1 VPSLLVNRGSARR
14 AELIDFGHIGAANA
28 LGIMPARVCGSNLL
42 PFSNFASSGGR
53 DKIFRRGESS
63 VYLFPKVG
71 RLSRATGSKE
81 KLGEAPRVV
90 VDFDLLRRIGGR
102 NFRDLGGHP
111 ITGGQRVQR
120 GKIYRSAHLAQIPQ
134 ESPHPLAAI
143 RLRTLVTLQSQL
155 EVRHLGPPRAEFL
168 ESGVRWEHI
177 PIGDSWF
184 RDDGFYKIE
193 TPPGHEHLVIV
204 TEFRNGWQS
213 FFKLLAERDVYP
225 LVFHCSAGRDRTGV
239 GAVLLLELLGVNRE
253 LIVADFLESNTTFPK
268 MPLKEQQLAP
278 IFALVDESAGIENF
292 LLDTL
297 GLDVSDLEAIRE
309 DLLEPDVE

>member
-1 VPSLLVNRGSARR
+1 
-14 AELIDFGHIGAANA
+14 
-28 LGIMPARVCGSNLL
+28 M
-42 PFSNFASSGGR
+42 
-53 DKIFRRGESS
+53 
-63 VYLFPKVG
+63 
-71 RLSRATGSKE
+71 SRATGSKE
-81 KLGEAPRVV
+81 KLRETPRVV

-111 ITGGQRVQR
+111 VPDGGRVRR
-120 GKIYRSAHLAQIPQ
+120 GKIYRSAHLAQIPE
-134 ESPHPLAAI
+134 ESSHPLAAI

-184 RDDGFYKIE
+184 RDDGFYKTE

-204 TEFRNGWQS
+204 TEFRQGWQS

-239 GAVLLLELLGVNRE
+239 GAVLLLELLGVSRE
-253 LIVADFLESNTTFPK
+253 LIVADFLESNATFPK
-268 MPLKEQQLAP
+268 MPLSERQLEP
-278 IFALVDESAGIENF
+278 IFSLVDESGGIETF
-292 LLDTL
+292 LLDNL
-297 GLDVSDLEAIRE
+297 GLDVTDLEAIRA
-309 DLLEPDVE
+309 DLLEAALD

>member
-1 VPSLLVNRGSARR
+1 
-14 AELIDFGHIGAANA
+14 
-28 LGIMPARVCGSNLL
+28 
-42 PFSNFASSGGR
+42 
-53 DKIFRRGESS
+53 
-63 VYLFPKVG
+63 
-71 RLSRATGSKE
+71 LSRAIDSKN
-81 KLGEAPRVV
+81 KLRETPRVV

-111 ITGGQRVQR
+111 VDGGCRVQR

-134 ESPHPLAAI
+134 EGPHPLAAI

-168 ESGVRWEHI
+168 DSGVRWEHI

-184 RDDGFYKIE
+184 RDDGFYKTE

-239 GAVLLLELLGVNRE
+239 GAVMLLELLGVSRE

-268 MPLKEQQLAP
+268 MPLSERQLEP
-278 IFALVDESAGIENF
+278 IFSLIDESGGIESF

-297 GLDVSDLEAIRE
+297 GLDITDLGAIRR
-309 DLLEPDVE
+309 DLLETAAD

>member
-1 VPSLLVNRGSARR
+1 
-14 AELIDFGHIGAANA
+14 
-28 LGIMPARVCGSNLL
+28 M
-42 PFSNFASSGGR
+42 
-53 DKIFRRGESS
+53 
-63 VYLFPKVG
+63 
-71 RLSRATGSKE
+71 SRAIDSKD
-81 KLGEAPRVV
+81 KLRETPRVV

-111 ITGGQRVQR
+111 VAGGRRVQSGR
-120 GKIYRSAHLAQIPQ
+120 IYRSAHLAEIPE

-143 RLRTLVTLQSQL
+143 RLRTLVTLQSRL
-155 EVRHLGPPRAEFL
+155 EVRHLGPPWAEFL

-184 RDDGFYKIE
+184 RDDGFYKTD

-239 GAVLLLELLGVNRE
+239 GAVMLLELLGVGRE
-253 LIVADFLESNTTFPK
+253 LIVADFLESNAAFPK
-268 MPLKEQQLAP
+268 MPLSERQLEP
-278 IFALVDESAGIENF
+278 IFSLIDESGGIESF
-292 LLDTL
+292 LLDEL
-297 GLDVSDLEAIRE
+297 GLKVADLDAIRG
-309 DLLEPDVE
+309 DLLEPAAN

>member
-1 VPSLLVNRGSARR
+1 
-14 AELIDFGHIGAANA
+14 
-28 LGIMPARVCGSNLL
+28 
-42 PFSNFASSGGR
+42 
-53 DKIFRRGESS
+53 
-63 VYLFPKVG
+63 
-71 RLSRATGSKE
+71 LSRTIDPKD
-81 KLGEAPRVV
+81 KLREIPRVV

-111 ITGGQRVQR
+111 VAGGSQVRR
-120 GKIYRSAHLAQIPQ
+120 GKVYRSAHLAEIP
-134 ESPHPLAAI
+134 EETPHPLSAI

-177 PIGDSWF
+177 PIGDKWF
-184 RDDGFYKIE
+184 RDDGFYKTE

-239 GAVLLLELLGVNRE
+239 GAAMLLELLGVSRARI
-253 LIVADFLESNTTFPK
+253 LADFLESNTSFPQ
-268 MPLKEQQLAP
+268 MPLSERQLDP
-278 IFALVDESAGIENF
+278 IFSMIDESRGIENF
-292 LLDTL
+292 LLDSL
-297 GLDVSDLEAIRE
+297 GLDSTDLDAIRA
-309 DLLEPDVE
+309 DLLEPAGD

>member
-1 VPSLLVNRGSARR
+1 
-14 AELIDFGHIGAANA
+14 
-28 LGIMPARVCGSNLL
+28 
-42 PFSNFASSGGR
+42 
-53 DKIFRRGESS
+53 
-63 VYLFPKVG
+63 
-71 RLSRATGSKE
+71 LSRAIDSKN
-81 KLGEAPRVV
+81 KLRETPRVV

-111 ITGGQRVQR
+111 VDGGCRVQR

-134 ESPHPLAAI
+134 EGPHPLAAI

-168 ESGVRWEHI
+168 DSGVRWEHI

-184 RDDGFYKIE
+184 RDDGFYKTE

-239 GAVLLLELLGVNRE
+239 GAVMLLELLGVSRE

-268 MPLKEQQLAP
+268 MPLSERQLDP
-278 IFALVDESAGIENF
+278 IFSLIDESGGIESF

-297 GLDVSDLEAIRE
+297 GLDITDLGAIRR
-309 DLLEPDVE
+309 DLLETAAD

>member
-1 VPSLLVNRGSARR
+1 V
-14 AELIDFGHIGAANA
+14 
-28 LGIMPARVCGSNLL
+28 
-42 PFSNFASSGGR
+42 
-53 DKIFRRGESS
+53 
-63 VYLFPKVG
+63 
-71 RLSRATGSKE
+71 SRAIDSKD
-81 KLGEAPRVV
+81 KLRETPRVV

-111 ITGGQRVQR
+111 VAAGHRVQR
-120 GKIYRSAHLAQIPQ
+120 GRIYRSAHLAQIPD

-177 PIGDSWF
+177 PIGDTWF
-184 RDDGFYKIE
+184 RDDGFYKTE

-213 FFKLLAERDVYP
+213 FFKLLAEREVYP

-239 GAVLLLELLGVNRE
+239 GAVMLLELLGVSRE
-253 LIVADFLESNTTFPK
+253 LIVADFLESNAAFPK
-268 MPLKEQQLAP
+268 MPLSERQLEP
-278 IFALVDESAGIENF
+278 LFSLIDESGGIERF
-292 LLDTL
+292 LLDAL
-297 GLDVSDLEAIRE
+297 GLDLTDLEVIRG
-309 DLLEPDVE
+309 DLLEPARD

>member
-1 VPSLLVNRGSARR
+1 
-14 AELIDFGHIGAANA
+14 
-28 LGIMPARVCGSNLL
+28 
-42 PFSNFASSGGR
+42 
-53 DKIFRRGESS
+53 
-63 VYLFPKVG
+63 
-71 RLSRATGSKE
+71 LSRALDSKD
-81 KLGEAPRVV
+81 KLREPPRVV

-111 ITGGQRVQR
+111 VAGGRRVQR
-120 GKIYRSAHLAQIPQ
+120 GKIYRSAHLAHIPE

-177 PIGDSWF
+177 PIGDTWF

-213 FFKLLAERDVYP
+213 FFKLLAEREVYP

-239 GAVLLLELLGVNRE
+239 GAVMLLELLGVSRE
-253 LIVADFLESNTTFPK
+253 LIVADFLESNATFPK
-268 MPLKEQQLAP
+268 MPLSERQLEP
-278 IFALVDESAGIENF
+278 IFSLIDESGGIQGF
-292 LLDTL
+292 LLDAL
-297 GLDVSDLEAIRE
+297 GLEVTDLEAIRG
-309 DLLEPDVE
+309 DLLEPAGD